1 MIRFLIL
8 KMGGK
13 NREVIDMIHVLFVC
27 LGNICRS
34 PMAEA
39 VFSDMVKKNGLNGQ
53 INIDSAGIGAWH
65 AGNPPHEGTKEI
77 LKKKGISASGI
88 TARQVRESDLTDFD
102 YVIAM
107 DAENIGHLRSMAGYK
122 KAAPRIARLLDYVP
136 ESDLADVP
144 DPYYTGN
151 FSEVYALVESGCR
164 HLLETIKKDHHL

>member
-1 MIRFLIL
+1 M
-8 KMGGK
+8 
-13 NREVIDMIHVLFVC
+13 VHVLFVC
-27 LGNICRS
+27 LGNIFRS

-39 VFSDMVKKNGLNGQ
+39 VFSDMVKKNGLENQ

-65 AGNPPHEGTKEI
+65 AGNPPHEGTEEI
-77 LKKKGISASGI
+77 LKEKGISTSGI

-144 DPYYTGN
+144 DPYYTGT
-151 FSEVYALVESGCR
+151 FSEVYALIESGCH
-164 HLLETIKKDHHL
+164 HLLDTIKKDHHL

>member
-1 MIRFLIL
+1 
-8 KMGGK
+8 
-13 NREVIDMIHVLFVC
+13 MIHVLFVC

-39 VFSDMVKKNGLNGQ
+39 LFSDMVKKNGLEGE
-53 INIDSAGIGAWH
+53 IKTDSAGIGAWH
-65 AGNPPHEGTKEI
+65 TGNPPHEGTQDI
-77 LKKKGISASGI
+77 LKQKGISTSGI

-122 KAAPRIARLLDYVP
+122 KEAKIGRLLDYVKDA
-136 ESDLADVP
+136 DLADVP

-151 FSEVYALVESGCR
+151 FSEVYALIESGCR
-164 HLLETIKKDHHL
+164 HLLESIKKDHHL

>member
-8 KMGGK
+8 KMRGK

-53 INIDSAGIGAWH
+53 INIDSAGLGAWH

-122 KAAPRIARLLDYVP
+122 KRRRVLQGCLIMYRSRTLRTCPIRIIPGISARCTLWSNPGAVI
-136 ESDLADVP
+136 
-144 DPYYTGN
+144 
-151 FSEVYALVESGCR
+151 CWR
-164 HLLETIKKDHHL
+164 Q